1 MADKN
6 LIGSGPNQVPLN
18 NMLGDMAFQST
29 DEVHA
34 KKIMENG
41 HPVVSGVDVGTDP
54 NQIPTNGMLGP
65 MAYAPSSQL
74 TSPYCDET
82 LSINRQ
88 GLATLTSGGHYPGF
102 WRVHSNFSN
111 SINQTYTYELNFDLV
126 YGHCEVVF
134 STYNGAGSGGG
145 LLKFICGGH
154 SGNNSTIQLIEVG
167 RTSFGNNSIAA
178 PYKTSGKIRWQVTVA
193 NTGNNGSASV
203 SLFGMTSGSYFPYVK
218 QI

>member
-29 DEVHA
+29 DEIHA

-41 HPVVSGVDVGTDP
+41 HPVVSGADVGTDP
-54 NQIPTNGMLGP
+54 DQIPTNAFLGP

-74 TSPYCDET
+74 TNPYNDET
-82 LSINRQ
+82 LSISRQ
-88 GLATLTSGGHYPGF
+88 GCAVLTSGAHYPGF
-102 WRVHSNFSN
+102 WRVQSNFSN
-111 SINQTYTYELNFDLV
+111 AINQTYTYELDFNLV

-145 LLKFICGGH
+145 LLKFVCGGH

-167 RTSFGNNSIAA
+167 RTSFGNNTINA
-178 PYKTSGKIRWQVTVA
+178 PFKNAGKIRWTVTVA
-193 NTGNNGSASV
+193 NQGHNGQAVV
-203 SLFGMTSGSYFPYVK
+203 SLSGMTNGAQFPYVK
-218 QI
+218 QV